1 MAYFDKFPT
10 TSYVNPDGQRSGVK
24 DTLRRAI
31 FTNES
36 LLQRSNY
43 VEYTIKDGETP
54 DMISQRFFDDP
65 NYNWIILLF
74 NEALD
79 PFYSFPLSTNS
90 LERYVNKKYG
100 GQCLFIGNSDDSVAP
115 FFDSTASLQEGDSLS
130 TTRREFENI
139 VSGGI
144 EKFNSETKVG
154 RVKYFNTALS
164 QIQLTEQTG
173 VFEKGENLARR
184 KWLLDPFRAKIRKVV
199 AGDQA
204 VHHFETDKGATG
216 GIILDPLASPP
227 GANNIQTPIHT
238 NGIKYSDTIL
248 HNYIEND
255 DSTYVV
261 TNAEYERR
269 VNESKRRIRI
279 PSASVVQDIN
289 REFSNIVG
297 NQ

>member
-1 MAYFDKFPT
+1 MSCFDKFPT

-74 NEALD
+74 NDATHSIL
-79 PFYSFPLSTNS
+79 FPLSTNS
-90 LERYVNKKYG
+90 LERYVNKKYS

-130 TTRREFENI
+130 TTRKGENI

-173 VFEKGENLARR
+173 VFETGENLARR
-184 KWLLDPFRAKIRKVV
+184 K
-199 AGDQA
+199 
-204 VHHFETDKGATG
+204 
-216 GIILDPLASPP
+216 
-227 GANNIQTPIHT
+227 
-238 NGIKYSDTIL
+238 
-248 HNYIEND
+248 
-255 DSTYVV
+255 
-261 TNAEYERR
+261 
-269 VNESKRRIRI
+269 
-279 PSASVVQDIN
+279 
-289 REFSNIVG
+289 
-297 NQ
+297 

>member
-90 LERYVNKKYG
+90 LERYVSKKYS
-100 GQCLFIGNSDDSVAP
+100 GQSLFIGNSDDSVAP
-115 FFDSTASLQEGDSLS
+115 FFDSTASLQVVL
-130 TTRREFENI
+130 
-139 VSGGI
+139 
-144 EKFNSETKVG
+144 K
-154 RVKYFNTALS
+154 
-164 QIQLTEQTG
+164 
-173 VFEKGENLARR
+173 NL
-184 KWLLDPFRAKIRKVV
+184 
-199 AGDQA
+199 
-204 VHHFETDKGATG
+204 
-216 GIILDPLASPP
+216 ILRQRS
-227 GANNIQTPIHT
+227 
-238 NGIKYSDTIL
+238 
-248 HNYIEND
+248 
-255 DSTYVV
+255 
-261 TNAEYERR
+261 AE
-269 VNESKRRIRI
+269 
-279 PSASVVQDIN
+279 
-289 REFSNIVG
+289 
-297 NQ
+297 